1 LPSTKPPELG
11 TTDGADRAALATVTR
26 VVERISLA
34 ARRPWLLARGALA
47 NRDAPN
53 LERLR
58 SIEDPERFLWAIL
71 PHAARTFAVSL
82 ILLPAH
88 QARSAAVAYL
98 YCRMLDSYEDLHP
111 DHVAKR
117 EVLAAIAARPS
128 GPPLAAAPPLPEAMA
143 RDRRDRAHLLLVK
156 RRSLIDRVF
165 LTLPSSDQENVAE
178 LVSSMAAGM
187 LWAADAFEA
196 QGGVLETEEQLSRY
210 CHHVIGEPV
219 LFALRLV
226 SPGGV
231 TEARR
236 RDAMAVSEMIQ
247 LANITRD
254 IERDA
259 ERGIAYHPAL
269 RPLLSGAWDGASW
282 EAVRSV
288 REELLVRALGRASAY
303 RRLVQGAG
311 FERFSGAR
319 AAAVSML
326 LFTDRYYRSCAAK
339 VGRHPWRGLNRT
351 SALTLASALA
361 AVSPRFS
368 TAVVA
373 RVEGD
378 FLAAA
383 AAIATHPHERARPDE
398 GTGSPQI
405 DSIARTTGARS
416 G

>member
-1 LPSTKPPELG
+1 MPSTEPPEPG
-11 TTDGADRAALATVTR
+11 TTDGVVCTALATVSR
-26 VVERISLA
+26 VVERISFA

-71 PHAARTFAVSL
+71 PHAARTLAASV
-82 ILLPAH
+82 ILLPARW
-88 QARSAAVAYL
+88 ARSAAVAYL
-98 YCRMLDSYEDLHP
+98 YCRILDSYEDLHP

-117 EVLAAIAARPS
+117 EVLAAIAARS
-128 GPPLAAAPPLPEAMA
+128 AGPPLTTAPPLPEAMA
-143 RDRRDRAHLLLVK
+143 RDRRDRAHLLLVE
-156 RRSLIDRVF
+156 RRPLIDRVF
-165 LTLPSSDQENVAE
+165 LSLPPADQANVAE

-187 LWAADAFEA
+187 LWAADAFEN
-196 QGGVLETEEQLSRY
+196 QGGVLETEEQVARY

-269 RPLLSGAWDGASW
+269 RPLLSGARGDGPL

-303 RRLVQGAG
+303 RRLVQSAE

-319 AAAVSML
+319 AASISML

-351 SALTLASALA
+351 STLTLASALA

-368 TAVVA
+368 HAVVA
-373 RVEGD
+373 RVESH

-383 AAIATHPHERARPDE
+383 AIPTDPHERARP
-398 GTGSPQI
+398 T
-405 DSIARTTGARS
+405 R
-416 G
+416 